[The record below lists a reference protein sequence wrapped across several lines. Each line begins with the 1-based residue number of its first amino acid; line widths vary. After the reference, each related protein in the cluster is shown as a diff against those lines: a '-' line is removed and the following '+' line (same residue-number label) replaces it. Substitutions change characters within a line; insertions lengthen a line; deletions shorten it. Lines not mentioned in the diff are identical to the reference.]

1 MQTNEMTPKDALRK
15 LRQHMT
21 LREIANIVGTTVTN
35 LDSIQTGRTA
45 SPLWVLGNELIKL
58 ATKKTPSSEDVG
70 QSPTKATKE

>member
-1 MQTNEMTPKDALRK
+1 MQDNEMTPKDALHK

-35 LDSIQTGRTA
+35 LDNIQSGKTK
-45 SPLWVLGNELIKL
+45 SPLWTLGNELIKL
-58 ATKKTPSSEDVG
+58 ATKKTPSSENVG